1 MRLALSVIRAVLAGA
16 VLPTAAQTVSDEY
29 DRGSGERSIA
39 YTADGSRD
47 PGRPV
52 LTFNASF
59 TGDESWSGVTLAF
72 VSAGDEN
79 RAPSARFAACHNVDW
94 IVDGQSLASTRSV
107 HQGSVIHGELIE
119 MIAQDVTPA
128 WVNAIS
134 SAQSVRYRVCRDEYA
149 LTPGDIQ
156 AFATVVAKLRSATR
170 STYRPGSTAAPGSA
184 PADKASKEVGYEGM
198 QWRPKSKDSGFR

>member
-1 MRLALSVIRAVLAGA
+1 MRLALSVVLALLAGA
-16 VLPTAAQTVSDEY
+16 VLPAAAQTVSDQY

-79 RAPSARFAACHNVDW
+79 RAPSARFAACHSVDW

-107 HQGSVIHGELIE
+107 HQGSVIDGELIE

-134 SAQSVRYRVCRDEYA
+134 AAQSVRYRVCRDEYA
-149 LTPGDIQ
+149 LTPGDIK
-156 AFATVVAKLRSATR
+156 AFATVAAKLRSATR
-170 STYRPGSTAAPGSA
+170 SAYRPGSVSAASTA
-184 PADKASKEVGYEGM
+184 PAAGASREVGYEGM